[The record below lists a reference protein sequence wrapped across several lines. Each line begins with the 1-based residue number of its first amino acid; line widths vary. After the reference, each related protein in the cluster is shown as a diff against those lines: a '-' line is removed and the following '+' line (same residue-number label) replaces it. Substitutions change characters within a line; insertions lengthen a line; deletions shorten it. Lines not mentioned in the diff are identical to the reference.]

1 MTSLTKKLSQLAI
14 IAFLCALLCITMTG
28 CLPAPFLDG
37 DDDDRPSAERHH
49 YESDTHHYEDDGHR
63 DWGLDSSDDAARARA
78 SFPGTYDVPE
88 DWVVSK
94 KHSNSRQTFYIE
106 EGDESEAL
114 PDNVAVSTGTN
125 RYAKEDHA
133 SFREAILRQ
142 LSAQIGDSSA
152 QVLGSGETTPAGDV
166 LYVFTVKEDDC
177 TTTFYYVVG
186 DYEFCLFQATDFD
199 DSDDASEAA
208 REMANSFSWR

>member
-1 MTSLTKKLSQLAI
+1 MDSLAKKLSQLAFI
-14 IAFLCALLCITMTG
+14 ALLCTLLCVTMTG
-28 CLPAPFLDG
+28 CLPALLLGG
-37 DDDDRPSAERHH
+37 DDDDRPNTERHH
-49 YESDTHHYEDDGHR
+49 DEDDAHRYEDDSHHGW
-63 DWGLDSSDDAARARA
+63 DFDSSDDPTDAQAD
-78 SFPGTYDVPE
+78 FPGTYDVPE
-88 DWVVSK
+88 NWVVSK

-106 EGDESEAL
+106 EGDENEAL
-114 PDNVAVSTGTN
+114 PDNVAVSSGTN

-177 TTTFYYVVG
+177 TTTFYYIVG

-208 REMANSFSWR
+208 REMANSFAWR

>member
-1 MTSLTKKLSQLAI
+1 MTNLSRLV
-14 IAFLCALLCITMTG
+14 FTALLCMLLCVTMTG
-28 CLPAPFLDG
+28 CLPALFLGG

-49 YESDTHHYEDDGHR
+49 YEDDALHHDSDRHHNWGSDTSDEY
-63 DWGLDSSDDAARARA
+63 SSSQADI
-78 SFPGTYDVPE
+78 PGTYDVPA

-94 KHSNSRQTFYIE
+94 KHSNSRQTFYVE
-106 EGDESEAL
+106 EGDENEAL

-152 QVLGSGETTPAGDV
+152 QVLGSGETTPAGDI
-166 LYVFTVKEDDC
+166 LYIFTVKEDDC

>member
-1 MTSLTKKLSQLAI
+1 MTSLTKKLSQLAF
-14 IAFLCALLCITMTG
+14 IAFLCALLCVTMTG
-28 CLPAPFLDG
+28 CLPALFLG
-37 DDDDRPSAERHH
+37 EDDDDRPDIERHH
-49 YESDTHHYEDDGHR
+49 DEDDGHHS
-63 DWGLDSSDDAARARA
+63 WSLDSSDDVASAQA

-94 KHSNSRQTFYIE
+94 KHSNSRQTFYVE
-106 EGDESEAL
+106 EGDENEAL

-125 RYAKEDHA
+125 RYAKEDHV

-177 TTTFYYVVG
+177 TTTFYYIVG

-199 DSDDASEAA
+199 DSDDASKVA
-208 REMANSFSWR
+208 RAMANSFSWR

>member
-1 MTSLTKKLSQLAI
+1 MTSLTKKLSQLAF
-14 IAFLCALLCITMTG
+14 IAFLCALLCVTMTG
-28 CLPAPFLDG
+28 CLPALFLDE
-37 DDDDRPSAERHH
+37 DDDDRPNIERHH
-49 YESDTHHYEDDGHR
+49 DEDDGHH
-63 DWGLDSSDDAARARA
+63 DWGLDSSDDASSAQAD
-78 SFPGTYDVPE
+78 FPGTYDVPE

-94 KHSNSRQTFYIE
+94 KHSNSRQTFYVE
-106 EGDESEAL
+106 EGDENEAL

-125 RYAKEDHA
+125 RYAKEDHV

-199 DSDDASEAA
+199 DSDDASKAA